1 MVTDLG
7 ADHQSL
13 TEMSHVNLP
22 TTALCNTDSVDIA
35 IPCMM
40 LAPEVLCM
48 RDTISN
54 EHLWEVMPDLLQ
66 RPGETEEKQ
75 AAAEKT
81 VTKEE
86 FQGEWTVPASEVT
99 VATQRWQAGLRVCRC
114 PLYPYRSS
122 LLKAGV
128 LMQPLRTGQ

>member
-22 TTALCNTDSVDIA
+22 TTALCNTDSVDIT
-35 IPCMM
+35 IPGKHKGAHSVGLMWWM

-48 RDTISN
+48 PDTVSN

-66 RPGETEEKQ
+66 RRGETGEKQ

-86 FQGEWTVPASEVT
+86 FQGEWTVPAPE
-99 VATQRWQAGLRVCRC
+99 
-114 PLYPYRSS
+114 S
-122 LLKAGV
+122 LLLPRGGRLV
-128 LMQPLRTGQ
+128 